1 MKISIV
7 TPAPARSRKGNRVT
21 AVRWARILRELGH
34 RARIHQ
40 AYSGEDCDALIAL
53 HAKHSARSVQEFYD
67 SQPNSPLILA
77 LTGTDLYRDIKTSA
91 SARTSLQLADRLVLL
106 QPHGIERLA
115 DEHQAKARVI
125 YQSVPCRHLKVKPLT
140 RVFEIVVIGH
150 LRSVKD
156 PFRAAISARQ
166 LPSSSRIQITHLGAA
181 LDPAMKRRAVREME
195 INRRYRWI
203 GEQPRWKTL
212 QYLARSRAL
221 VLSSKMEGGANVISE
236 AIVNSVP
243 VLSSRIS
250 GSVGLLNEDYGGYFE
265 VGDSVRLTELLT
277 RVETDATFY
286 GKLKA
291 ACNRRRPL
299 FDPVAERRTWKKLL
313 GEFV

>member
-7 TPAPARSRKGNRVT
+7 THAPARSRKGNRVT

-40 AYSGEDCDALIAL
+40 AYSGEDCDVLVAL
-53 HAKHSARSVQEFYD
+53 HAKHSARSVQDFHD

-77 LTGTDLYRDIKTSA
+77 LTGTDLYRDIDESPP
-91 SARTSLQLADRLVLL
+91 ARTSLQLADRLILL
-106 QPHGIERLA
+106 QAHGIEQLPN
-115 DEHQAKARVI
+115 EHQAKARVI
-125 YQSVPCRHLKVKPLT
+125 YQSVPRRHLKVKPLT

-156 PFRAAISARQ
+156 PFRAALSARR

-181 LDPAMKRRAVREME
+181 LDPAMQRRAMREMG
-195 INRRYRWI
+195 INWRYRWL

-236 AIVNSVP
+236 AIVHSVP
-243 VLSSRIS
+243 VLSSQIS
-250 GSVGLLNEDYGGYFE
+250 GSIGLLGEDYSGYFE
-265 VGDSVRLTELLT
+265 VGDSARLTQLLT

-286 GKLKA
+286 RKLKA
-291 ACNRRRPL
+291 ACHRLRPL

-313 GEFV
+313 SEFV